1 MLHLARGGAAVSA
14 PAWRAAHRARTVGHG
29 GIPAAPPPP
38 RVPFFPLA
46 MSDALGAFLADA
58 KLLHFHGALV
68 ELGVGQPA
76 HLEEADDA
84 DLEGIGMKSI
94 EIRRLRRCMANA
106 TAAPGMMPKDGAQA
120 PQVTQGQAV
129 IPSSKVPEMIVP
141 EWNPPVV
148 MAVPQSEMRWDP
160 SSARMVMTGAQ
171 EQPMQVP
178 MMVAGAQYQ
187 SNYSLEWMTQENC
200 CSDGGLAYTVC
211 ASTNDQNLIAQ
222 HVGITQVGQDYTNCC
237 EMYCLR
243 ACGICGGLCTINGRA
258 NRLKKAFSDRHGL
271 NHQPISMSTSCC
283 CPETVFRQI
292 KRKCIT
298 RSRLPSPSERP
309 HLQFGRLA
317 RTSANECGTSSAGV
331 RLCCGRRGA
340 HDAVRAA
347 IVRH

>member
-1 MLHLARGGAAVSA
+1 
-14 PAWRAAHRARTVGHG
+14 
-29 GIPAAPPPP
+29 
-38 RVPFFPLA
+38 

-58 KLLHFHGALV
+58 KLSQFHGALV
-68 ELGVGQPA
+68 ELGVAQPA

-106 TAAPGMMPKDGAQA
+106 AAPGMMPKDRAQA
-120 PQVTQGQAV
+120 PQVIQGQAV
-129 IPSSKVPEMIVP
+129 MPPSKVPEMIVP

-148 MAVPQSEMRWDP
+148 MAAPQSEMRWDP
-160 SSARMVMTGAQ
+160 SSARMVMAGAQ

-178 MMVAGAQYQ
+178 MMGAGAQYQ
-187 SNYSLEWMTQENC
+187 SNHSLEWMTQEDC

-222 HVGITQVGQDYTNCC
+222 HVGITQAGQGYTNCC

-243 ACGICGGLCTINGRA
+243 ACGICGGLCTINNRA
-258 NRLKKAFSDRHGL
+258 NTLKKAFSDRHGL
-271 NHQPISMSTSCC
+271 NHQPISMSTACC
-283 CPETVFRQI
+283 CPETVFQQI
-292 KRKCIT
+292 KRKCIA

-309 HLQFGRLA
+309 HLRFVRFA
-317 RTSANECGTSSAGV
+317 RTSANESDTPSAGV

>member
-1 MLHLARGGAAVSA
+1 
-14 PAWRAAHRARTVGHG
+14 
-29 GIPAAPPPP
+29 
-38 RVPFFPLA
+38 
-46 MSDALGAFLADA
+46 
-58 KLLHFHGALV
+58 
-68 ELGVGQPA
+68 
-76 HLEEADDA
+76 
-84 DLEGIGMKSI
+84 
-94 EIRRLRRCMANA
+94 
-106 TAAPGMMPKDGAQA
+106 
-120 PQVTQGQAV
+120 
-129 IPSSKVPEMIVP
+129 
-141 EWNPPVV
+141 
-148 MAVPQSEMRWDP
+148 
-160 SSARMVMTGAQ
+160 
-171 EQPMQVP
+171 MQVP

-222 HVGITQVGQDYTNCC
+222 HVGITQVGQNYTNCC

-292 KRKCIT
+292 KRKCIA